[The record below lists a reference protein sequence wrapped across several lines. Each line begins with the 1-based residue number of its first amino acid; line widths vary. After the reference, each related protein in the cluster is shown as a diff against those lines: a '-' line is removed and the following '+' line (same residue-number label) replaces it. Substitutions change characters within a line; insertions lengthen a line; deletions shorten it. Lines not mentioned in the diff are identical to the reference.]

1 MPTTRN
7 RRLRRWK
14 ATLNPGNRVSLLI
27 GPEHCLLAGS
37 GYYAIGC
44 NNLHTCT
51 EAEHA
56 AAREAM
62 AKDWAAH
69 GEALTEWWVA
79 AAPEPVGHPWEHV
92 SPGGP
97 GTRPWGWWEFS
108 CPGARR
114 KGEAEATAL
123 ARLGVLTADERARMR
138 WKR

>member
-1 MPTTRN
+1 MPTNRTR
-7 RRLRRWK
+7 RARRWR
-14 ATLNPGNRVSLLI
+14 ATLDPGKRVSL
-27 GPEHCLLAGS
+27 
-37 GYYAIGC
+37 
-44 NNLHTCT
+44 
-51 EAEHA
+51 
-56 AAREAM
+56 AREAM

-97 GTRPWGWWEFS
+97 GTRPWAWWEFS
-108 CPGARR
+108 CPGNRR